1 MTGRCYNYTVQS
13 QSTEA
18 AGDEQGCQTLGE
30 SIQSRSPVSIEAPA
44 SDHGTVLRQNP
55 PVCLGNVKSQ
65 TDKEKSG
72 MKYQGIRKIH
82 EGKFITRYDVD
93 YVTAEG
99 RPKTYEI
106 ISRNRNIQTLD
117 DLQNKTPN
125 AVVMI
130 LTDARGERIL
140 VNREYRMA
148 MAQWIYYFPA
158 GLIDPGETP
167 EESAKRELWEETGL
181 RLVRIDGIL
190 DNSYSAV
197 GFSNERNVCVFG
209 VADGEF
215 HKSTS
220 DAEEIVPGWYTKEEI
235 MKLLHT
241 EPFAARTQ
249 AYCFAWANH

>member
-1 MTGRCYNYTVQS
+1 
-13 QSTEA
+13 
-18 AGDEQGCQTLGE
+18 
-30 SIQSRSPVSIEAPA
+30 
-44 SDHGTVLRQNP
+44 
-55 PVCLGNVKSQ
+55 
-65 TDKEKSG
+65 
-72 MKYQGIRKIH
+72 MKYQGIRKVH

-99 RPKTYEI
+99 NPKTYEI

-117 DLQNKTPN
+117 DLQNRKPN

-130 LTDARGERIL
+130 LTDESGELIL

-148 MAQWIYYFPA
+148 MAQWIYNFPA
-158 GLIDPGETP
+158 GLIDPGESP
-167 EESAKRELWEETGL
+167 EESARRELREETGL
-181 RLVRIDGIL
+181 RIVRIDDVL

-209 VADGEF
+209 IAEGEF

-220 DAEEIVPGWYTKEEI
+220 DAEEITPGWYTKEEI
-235 MKLLHT
+235 KQLLRT

-249 AYCFAWANH
+249 AYCYAWANR

>member
-1 MTGRCYNYTVQS
+1 
-13 QSTEA
+13 
-18 AGDEQGCQTLGE
+18 
-30 SIQSRSPVSIEAPA
+30 
-44 SDHGTVLRQNP
+44 
-55 PVCLGNVKSQ
+55 
-65 TDKEKSG
+65 

-82 EGKFITRYDVD
+82 EGRFITRYDVD

-99 RPKTYEI
+99 NPKTYEM
-106 ISRNRNIQTLD
+106 ISRDGNIQSLE

-130 LTDARGERIL
+130 LTDESGELIL

-148 MAQWIYYFPA
+148 MAQWIYNFPA
-158 GLIDPGETP
+158 GLIDPGESA

-181 RLVRIDGIL
+181 RLMRIDDVL

-209 VADGEF
+209 VAEGEF

-220 DAEEIVPGWYTKEEI
+220 DAEEITPGWYTKEEI
-235 MKLLHT
+235 KQLLRT

-249 AYCFAWANH
+249 AYCYAWANR